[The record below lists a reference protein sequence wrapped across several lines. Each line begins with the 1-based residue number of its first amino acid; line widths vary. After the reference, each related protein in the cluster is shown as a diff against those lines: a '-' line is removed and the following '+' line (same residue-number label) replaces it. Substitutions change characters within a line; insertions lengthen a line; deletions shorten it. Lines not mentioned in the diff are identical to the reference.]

1 MMCFN
6 YLRLLY
12 FLFLIGDFTTQ
23 KVLYLKCIFDRLP
36 CQGDILNK
44 FNDVT
49 HKLCVT
55 FQTVLWLFAL
65 KQTSDV
71 VVIIFSGC
79 LVTKKDYFKNF
90 TALQETSFEQNNHLF
105 FMSHTK
111 KSSLDKRYK
120 NTFCI
125 ITFLFANGFQP
136 QDMQQTRDGMCG
148 CKNGCKDYILL
159 FILSFYTIY
168 QFLVCDS

>member
-6 YLRLLY
+6 LRRVLY
-12 FLFLIGDFTTQ
+12 FLFLKSDLGTQ
-23 KVLYLKCIFDRLP
+23 KKLHFQSIFSRLT

-79 LVTKKDYFKNF
+79 LVTKKDYLKNF
-90 TALQETSFEQNNHLF
+90 TAL
-105 FMSHTK
+105 
-111 KSSLDKRYK
+111 
-120 NTFCI
+120 
-125 ITFLFANGFQP
+125 
-136 QDMQQTRDGMCG
+136 
-148 CKNGCKDYILL
+148 
-159 FILSFYTIY
+159 
-168 QFLVCDS
+168 

>member
-23 KVLYLKCIFDRLP
+23 KVLHLKCIFDRLP

-49 HKLCVT
+49 HKFVCDI
-55 FQTVLWLFAL
+55 QTVLWLFAL

-71 VVIIFSGC
+71 VVIIFSGY
-79 LVTKKDYFKNF
+79 LITQKDYLTKF
-90 TALQETSFEQNNHLF
+90 TAL
-105 FMSHTK
+105 
-111 KSSLDKRYK
+111 
-120 NTFCI
+120 
-125 ITFLFANGFQP
+125 
-136 QDMQQTRDGMCG
+136 
-148 CKNGCKDYILL
+148 
-159 FILSFYTIY
+159 
-168 QFLVCDS
+168 

>member
-65 KQTSDV
+65 KHTSDV

-79 LVTKKDYFKNF
+79 LVTKKDYLKNF
-90 TALQETSFEQNNHLF
+90 TAL
-105 FMSHTK
+105 
-111 KSSLDKRYK
+111 
-120 NTFCI
+120 
-125 ITFLFANGFQP
+125 
-136 QDMQQTRDGMCG
+136 
-148 CKNGCKDYILL
+148 
-159 FILSFYTIY
+159 
-168 QFLVCDS
+168 

>member
-23 KVLYLKCIFDRLP
+23 KVLHLKCIFDRLP

-79 LVTKKDYFKNF
+79 LVTKKDYLKNF
-90 TALQETSFEQNNHLF
+90 TAL
-105 FMSHTK
+105 
-111 KSSLDKRYK
+111 
-120 NTFCI
+120 
-125 ITFLFANGFQP
+125 
-136 QDMQQTRDGMCG
+136 
-148 CKNGCKDYILL
+148 
-159 FILSFYTIY
+159 
-168 QFLVCDS
+168 